1 MNNLVWRCLIGC
13 LLFCAIL
20 VSSVPTVGIQAKA
33 IEQQSATTAQ
43 EAAKQLDL
51 QDRQF
56 GPYKNSKI
64 PPRYQDID
72 VATFDI
78 QKSLKDGDNENKISW
93 NPFTTIA
100 NYFGE
105 AKDDVMGSMQ
115 DIVVSIF
122 LMLVQTAFQF
132 NIMMTNFM
140 LSCLHFSMNGD
151 LINFLITMM
160 QGKIQ
165 QTAGISNGNIGTT
178 GTFGALAGLF
188 ALISVAYMAFQF
200 SVKRAPLEGV
210 KSLMQPLVALTISI
224 VIISNFG
231 LFLTGL
237 NTLTSSVASSIS
249 TATQEKT
256 ADGSKLNR
264 LEDGIF
270 KMMVYRPW
278 LYLQFGTADES
289 QLDSKRI
296 EGLLMNKPETVGKNT
311 AIRNEIKNHENEML
325 QPGSIISR
333 LVLVT
338 TFTWVNAFLSLPIWL
353 ASFVF
358 LGFQLY
364 FILVAA
370 MAPFVLIL
378 AVLPNQF
385 GVLTRYLVEL
395 TFPLG
400 AKLMFSCMALII
412 FTISDFVYQLP
423 MTNGLIGYYISVY
436 MQFVILMILFM
447 MRKRIGRLYGGARGV
462 LRTVREGSKQVTE
475 PIKDGFEKT
484 TTATGAV
491 VGAAFGGPQGL
502 MVGANVG
509 SMVGEGM
516 TGKRGLT
523 DLTGDVTQM
532 AIMSKLG
539 GIGNAAAATNA
550 ATTGKGKTDPEAT
563 NPPKGEDPG
572 ATGGNSAVDPNTEDN
587 PETNGGGAVLPV
599 DAGQDVSEA
608 PPLHDLEEPND
619 AGETHP
625 ENRVTVDQGQTVE
638 DKPLHDL
645 QEPEEPAET
654 TTTRVETPPEV
665 QTEEP
670 SPKRTLAAIQPID
683 EVPEPTV
690 KESPI
695 KEPPVRE
702 TVQAVNTK
710 SAVETSKK
718 ETTLHSLDENPFEEE
733 QKHLEKLEQAKD
745 RKEIPAYE

>member
-1 MNNLVWRCLIGC
+1 MNQLNNRVWRRLIGC
-13 LLFCAIL
+13 LLFCVIIFIIA
-20 VSSVPTVGIQAKA
+20 PETAQAKDL
-33 IEQQSATTAQ
+33 EQQSGITTAQ
-43 EAAKQLDL
+43 EAAKDLDL
-51 QDRQF
+51 KDRQF

-72 VATFDI
+72 VATFDV
-78 QKSLKDGDNENKISW
+78 QKKIKDADEGNKISW
-93 NPFTTIA
+93 NPFTTVA

-105 AKDDVMGSMQ
+105 VKDDVKGSMQ
-115 DIVVSIF
+115 DMVVSIF

-178 GTFGALAGLF
+178 GTFGTLAGLF

-231 LFLTGL
+231 WFLTSL

-256 ADGSKLNR
+256 ADGSKLDK
-264 LEDGIF
+264 LEDGVF

-278 LYLQFGTADES
+278 LYMQFGTADES

-296 EGLLMNKPETVGKNT
+296 EGLLLNKPDSK
-311 AIRNEIKNHENEML
+311 IKNASIESEIRDYNNEML

-333 LVLVT
+333 LVMVS

-475 PIKDGFEKT
+475 PIKEGFEKT

-539 GIGNAAAATNA
+539 GIGNVATAANAATN
-550 ATTGKGKTDPEAT
+550 GKGKTDPET
-563 NPPKGEDPG
+563 TPPPSGEDPG
-572 ATGGNSAVDPNTEDN
+572 ATGGNTAVDPNTEEN
-587 PETNGGGAVLPV
+587 TEPNGGVAVLPV
-599 DAGQDVSEA
+599 DAGQDASEA

-619 AGETHP
+619 VGETHP
-625 ENRVTVDQGQTVE
+625 EKMVE

-654 TTTRVETPPEV
+654 TTPRVKASPEV

-670 SPKRTLAAIQPID
+670 KPKRALAAIQPID
-683 EVPEPTV
+683 DVDEPTV
-690 KESPI
+690 KESSI

-702 TVQAVNTK
+702 TVQAVNTT
-710 SAVETSKK
+710 SAVETPKK
-718 ETTLHSLDENPFEEE
+718 EPTLHSLDENPFDAE

-745 RKEIPAYE
+745 RKETPAYE